1 MNAHPFKW
9 HCDLPQLN
17 DTSMAWKKRHLQGL
31 TFFFL
36 KAVCNFAI
44 LLQNCKLPSKK
55 NSYLCE
61 LTFKINIFIVIYFV
75 FLERVEDLSFV
86 KEVNTTKG
94 WKIIL
99 FSCISTML

>member
-1 MNAHPFKW
+1 MEKEA
-9 HCDLPQLN
+9 
-17 DTSMAWKKRHLQGL
+17 L
-31 TFFFL
+31 TGSDIFFFEGSL
-36 KAVCNFAI
+36 Q

-61 LTFKINIFIVIYFV
+61 LTFKINIFIVIDFV